1 MPATACPAPCLHLNK
16 QSLLNCL
23 ARTPARVT
31 GIEQQHVPRCNVL
44 FALREADAYALAEL
58 WHQIAGGEHGIL
70 RLDQCLG
77 FSNGL
82 QLGQPGQ
89 VGPRKEPGLCQRQ
102 PADHRPAQHPG
113 KAPLGLPPLAIDA
126 GHHGHHRQG
135 QAVVKRKQKLKQD
148 LLRSN
153 IKRRKLFTHRS

>member
-1 MPATACPAPCLHLNK
+1 MPATACPAPCLHLSK

-44 FALREADAYALAEL
+44 FALREADADALAEL

-70 RLDQCLG
+70 WLDQCLG
-77 FSNGL
+77 FSNGF

-89 VGPRKEPGLCQRQ
+89 VEQSGISAGNAHCPRWTK
-102 PADHRPAQHPG
+102 
-113 KAPLGLPPLAIDA
+113 
-126 GHHGHHRQG
+126 
-135 QAVVKRKQKLKQD
+135 
-148 LLRSN
+148 
-153 IKRRKLFTHRS
+153 